1 MSEPAAPTD
10 YSQYKDRKAG
20 LIVFGVIE
28 LMMGAFFALM
38 TLLLLVNTLILR
50 TMRIDVGGVPMPWR
64 NMIPSILFY
73 ALLAAWFVI
82 LGTGSIRTRRWARA
96 LWLAASWL
104 MLVSG
109 VTGMIGMAFVLP
121 AMAKQFVGNS
131 SNASL
136 DAAFLPMAVGAM
148 IAIMTIFYV
157 IVPGILIW
165 FYGSKHVKATCE
177 YLDPHVRWTD
187 KCPVAVLAMVIAA
200 GGYVVI
206 LPMMGGYNWAVP
218 FFGVVL
224 SGWAGAGLTIF
235 AMALLLYIAWGAY
248 RLDMKAWWLA
258 IISVALLLTSVLLT
272 FSRVELIDYYEA
284 MAFPPEQLDMIRDF
298 MIPSSSMLILC
309 TFWVIP
315 FTVYFWYIRR
325 YFVAGRQD
333 GQGSALET

>member
-1 MSEPAAPTD
+1 MSEPAAPVD

-38 TLLLLVNTLILR
+38 VLLMLVNTLIMR
-50 TMRIDVGGVPMPWR
+50 NMRIEVAGMAMPWR
-64 NMIPSILFY
+64 NMIPSIMFY
-73 ALLAAWFVI
+73 AFLTAWFVI

-96 LWLAASWL
+96 LWLASSWL
-104 MLVSG
+104 LLVSG
-109 VTGMIGMAFVLP
+109 VTGMIGMAFIMPSMATQFMGSAALPPESTGFLP
-121 AMAKQFVGNS
+121 AA
-131 SNASL
+131 L
-136 DAAFLPMAVGAM
+136 
-148 IAIMTIFYV
+148 IAIFVVALFFYV
-157 IVPGILIW
+157 IVPGIFIW

-187 KCPVAVLAMVIAA
+187 KCPVPVLAMVLAT

-224 SGWAGAGLTIF
+224 SGWAGAGITFF
-235 AMALLLYIAWGAY
+235 AMALLTYIAWGAY

-272 FSRVELIDYYEA
+272 FSRVELIGYYEA
-284 MAFPPEQLDMIRDF
+284 MDFPPEQLELLRDF
-298 MIPSSSMLILC
+298 MIPSSSMFVLC
-309 TFWVIP
+309 AIWVVP

-333 GQGSALET
+333 GRGNAPEA